1 MKFHPLVPDHEGR
14 RELSS
19 FRYFGSK
26 LINFCNIAHIEEL
39 TRNGKPYVR
48 IYFLAADRVE
58 GEFVFVDISDD
69 EGMKDY
75 EYWIH
80 EQGLCRQCQR
90 TDGTDS
96 DQGGFSGIDPVAP

>member
-1 MKFHPLVPDHEGR
+1 VKFHPPVPDHETR

-19 FRYFGSK
+19 FRHFGSK

-39 TRNGKPYVR
+39 TRNGKPYIRVH
-48 IYFLAADRVE
+48 FLAADS
-58 GEFVFVDISDD
+58 VDGQLVTLEIMDD

-80 EQGLCRQCQR
+80 EQGLCRECQR
-90 TDGTDS
+90 PDGTD
-96 DQGGFSGIDPVAP
+96 PVTD

>member
-1 MKFHPLVPDHEGR
+1 MKFHPLVPDHESS

-19 FRYFGSK
+19 FRYFGSR

-39 TRNGKPYVR
+39 TRNGKPYIR
-48 IYFLAADRVE
+48 IHFLAADSCAE
-58 GEFVFVDISDD
+58 GEFVFIDLSGD
-69 EGMKDY
+69 EEVKDY

-80 EQGLCRQCQR
+80 EQGLCRECQR

-96 DQGGFSGIDPVAP
+96 N